1 MKIFDPQRHLPPG
14 WEWERTLEGLI
25 WGHIA
30 SVLPIFAFLKPY
42 GDARAALYDLV
53 ERPDSTGRYSLYV
66 EVLDP
71 SRTIAPFSG
80 LIRGTPL
87 LGLWIFLAVM
97 PLLVWRYYHFH
108 TQGSMAVYTM
118 RRLPDPREYHRR
130 CWMQPLLSA
139 VAELLLFAI
148 LIGLCWLLWYFGT
161 PVPCR
166 PF

>member
-1 MKIFDPQRHLPPG
+1 MKIFDPSRHLPPG
-14 WEWERTLEGLI
+14 WEWEGTRTGLI

-30 SVLPIFAFLKPY
+30 SGLPLFSFLNRY
-42 GDARAALYDLV
+42 SDALEALYSYREQGNQIIRELN
-53 ERPDSTGRYSLYV
+53 PD
-66 EVLDP
+66 
-71 SRTIAPFSG
+71 RTIAPFSE

-108 TQGSMAVYTM
+108 TQGAMSIYTM

-139 VAELLLFAI
+139 AAELLLFAI

-161 PVPCR
+161 PAVCLPG
-166 PF
+166 

>member
-1 MKIFDPQRHLPPG
+1 MKIFDPRRHLPPG
-14 WEWERTLEGLI
+14 YEWEGTRTGLI

-30 SVLPIFAFLKPY
+30 SALPIFAFLKTY

-87 LGLWIFLAVM
+87 LGL
-97 PLLVWRYYHFH
+97 
-108 TQGSMAVYTM
+108 
-118 RRLPDPREYHRR
+118 
-130 CWMQPLLSA
+130 
-139 VAELLLFAI
+139 
-148 LIGLCWLLWYFGT
+148 
-161 PVPCR
+161 
-166 PF
+166 